1 MSGKALKRNSYW
13 LRERVKKQTNVKKSK
28 FKELHAIEH
37 LSKHKTKLENCS
49 FVENCGKK
57 AKQKKDVENAIK
69 YSKTNKDLSYPS
81 AFRNFLILCLKK
93 MIKYVNRIKSID
105 FVLKK

>member
-13 LRERVKKQTNVKKSK
+13 LMERNKNQTDVKKYKL
-28 FKELHAIEH
+28 KELHAIDNP
-37 LSKHKTKLENCS
+37 SKHKIKLENCS
-49 FVENCGKK
+49 FVENCGEK

-81 AFRNFLILCLKK
+81 VFRNFLILCLKK
-93 MIKYVNRIKSID
+93 MIKYINKIKSID
-105 FVLKK
+105 FALKK